1 MIYLGSDHAGYELKK
16 AIKAMLAQNTEGIED
31 LGAENDNPSDYPRF
45 AKAVAE
51 RVSANPQDR
60 GILFCRSG
68 QGMAMAANRFNDV
81 RACVAWNA
89 EVARE
94 SRNDNDSNILSLPA
108 GYLTPDE
115 AEKIVN
121 VWLVTPASKEERHV
135 ERIKQIE
142 P

>member
-16 AIKAMLAQNTEGIED
+16 TIETMLAQKGESVED
-31 LGAENDNPSDYPRF
+31 LGAKGDNPSDYPQF

-51 RVSANPQDR
+51 RVSKNPQDR

-68 QGMAMAANRFNDV
+68 QGMAIAANRFKNV

-108 GYLTPDE
+108 GY
-115 AEKIVN
+115 
-121 VWLVTPASKEERHV
+121 
-135 ERIKQIE
+135 
-142 P
+142 